1 VYRFI
6 QEQSHARSVRRLCR
20 TLKVSPSAFY
30 RWQAHP
36 VSARGEANLRLLDE
50 IRSIYEENRRVYG
63 SPRIVRELRD
73 NGVRCGHNRVARLM
87 REHSIQA
94 KTTRRFRVTTRG
106 DRFARYAPDRLARRF
121 TIDLPN
127 RVWVSDIT
135 YIWSTEGWSYL
146 AEVLDLYSRRVV
158 GWELGERI
166 TADLITTALSR
177 ALRNRV
183 VTTGLVV
190 HSDRGSQYVSERVQ
204 GILDDHRCLPSH
216 GQSCYDNA
224 VAESFFHTIKG
235 EHLRFERF
243 STREE
248 LRTSL
253 FEYIEMFYNRRRR
266 HSTLGMVSPVEF
278 EKQHAP
284 P

>member
-1 VYRFI
+1 MYRFI
-6 QEQSHARSVRRLCR
+6 QEQSPTRSVRRLCR
-20 TLKVSPSAFY
+20 SLKVSPSAFY

-50 IRSIYEENRRVYG
+50 IRTIYEENRRVYG
-63 SPRIVRELRD
+63 SPRIVRELHE
-73 NGVRCGHNRVARLM
+73 NGVCCGHNRVARLM
-87 REHSIQA
+87 REHGIRA
-94 KTTRRFRVTTRG
+94 KTSRRFRVTTRD
-106 DRFARYAPDRLARRF
+106 DRFARYAPDRLSRRF
-121 TIDLPN
+121 TIDRPN

-135 YIWSTEGWSYL
+135 YIWSRQGWSYL
-146 AEVLDLYSRRVV
+146 AVVLDLYSRRVV

-166 TADLITTALSR
+166 TADLITTALGR
-177 ALRNRV
+177 ALRNRM

-204 GILDDHRCLPSH
+204 GILEDHRCLPSH
-216 GQSCYDNA
+216 GHSCYDNA

-235 EHLRFERF
+235 EHLRFEHF

-248 LRTSL
+248 VRTSL

-278 EKQHAP
+278 EKRHASP
-284 P
+284 